1 MAGGEKKGRR
11 GRLGSIAIGLAITVL
26 VLVVL
31 LAGFMASP
39 LFERTLRAQVLP
51 RVSTRV
57 ERRVEFERA
66 RGSLLP
72 LVVRVQG
79 LRVEGIG
86 DYPIVRVDE
95 LALRVKIWPTL
106 STLGDTIALS
116 VLRANGVE
124 ANLVRMQNGAWDLP
138 TLPEVPPEERRTYVV
153 DEATVD
159 DGFARIH
166 DPSRALRMEI
176 RNIALEGSL
185 SERAGSL
192 RSFQAEVANGRVQA
206 VARAL
211 LGSEAPSF
219 TADVEMKRIDL
230 GAIPPLAGTMDG
242 ILDMSTRLSGEGA
255 ERQALLASLQGAA
268 EMTLENGRWLDLD
281 FLEELAT
288 ELGEFIYLPKGA
300 APESEEA
307 LDLGSPIQAAF
318 QLEEGWVTIT
328 EPPQIE
334 AAFGGTEV
342 SGRVSLDQ
350 RLDLALDIGL
360 SPEFLSSISEGLVEP
375 EEPIPVTLLV
385 RGTTQNPEF
394 ELTNTEALEAENP
407 TFFRRLLRSLRN
419 VLPTAH

>member
-1 MAGGEKKGRR
+1 
-11 GRLGSIAIGLAITVL
+11 
-26 VLVVL
+26 
-31 LAGFMASP
+31 
-39 LFERTLRAQVLP
+39 
-51 RVSTRV
+51 
-57 ERRVEFERA
+57 
-66 RGSLLP
+66 
-72 LVVRVQG
+72 
-79 LRVEGIG
+79 
-86 DYPIVRVDE
+86 
-95 LALRVKIWPTL
+95 
-106 STLGDTIALS
+106 
-116 VLRANGVE
+116 
-124 ANLVRMQNGAWDLP
+124 
-138 TLPEVPPEERRTYVV
+138 
-153 DEATVD
+153 
-159 DGFARIH
+159 
-166 DPSRALRMEI
+166 
-176 RNIALEGSL
+176 
-185 SERAGSL
+185 
-192 RSFQAEVANGRVQA
+192 
-206 VARAL
+206 
-211 LGSEAPSF
+211 
-219 TADVEMKRIDL
+219 
-230 GAIPPLAGTMDG
+230 MDG

-360 SPEFLSSISEGLVEP
+360 SPEFLSSLSEGLVEP